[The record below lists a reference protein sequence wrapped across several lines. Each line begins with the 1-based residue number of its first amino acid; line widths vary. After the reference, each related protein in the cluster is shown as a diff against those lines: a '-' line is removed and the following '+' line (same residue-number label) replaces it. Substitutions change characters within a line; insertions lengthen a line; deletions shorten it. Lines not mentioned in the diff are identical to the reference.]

1 MITIKRISS
10 QNYIILIIAKAY
22 HLYSYVFICVYV
34 RASLVTQMVKNP
46 PTMQEIWVGSLG
58 QEDPLE
64 KGIAT
69 HCSILA
75 WRIPWT
81 EKLGWLQSMWS
92 QKVGHN
98 WATNAK
104 TRHTHIYVCIHI
116 YTCML
121 SCCHVQ
127 IFVTLWTDSLLGA
140 RVRYSARGKGHEEGG
155 STYAKAGSSLRSP
168 PGNPRAS
175 TPITRACLL
184 YHFLLTYTSDFTGG
198 CPPPPLLEK
207 ELT

>member
-75 WRIPWT
+75 GRIPWT
-81 EKLGWLQSMWS
+81 EEPSGLQSVGL
-92 QKVGHN
+92 QRVGH
-98 WATNAK
+98 
-104 TRHTHIYVCIHI
+104 
-116 YTCML
+116 
-121 SCCHVQ
+121 
-127 IFVTLWTDSLLGA
+127 D
-140 RVRYSARGKGHEEGG
+140 
-155 STYAKAGSSLRSP
+155 
-168 PGNPRAS
+168 
-175 TPITRACLL
+175 
-184 YHFLLTYTSDFTGG
+184 
-198 CPPPPLLEK
+198 
-207 ELT
+207 